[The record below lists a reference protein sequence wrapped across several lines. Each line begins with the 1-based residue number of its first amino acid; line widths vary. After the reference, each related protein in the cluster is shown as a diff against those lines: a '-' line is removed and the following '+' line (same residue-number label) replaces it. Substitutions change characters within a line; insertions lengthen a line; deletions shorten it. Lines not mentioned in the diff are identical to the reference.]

1 MHLFDKIGFSWD
13 RTIVPLGVATS
24 VERSVFRYKQML
36 AQIVFDFSVLE
47 GNPFTYSEVK
57 TLLDSVTVGGR
68 KVSDHEQVLN
78 LAAAA
83 KELFSLVKSRRFRL
97 DKAVFNRLHGIVA
110 REEALEWGHF
120 RGEGEIVD
128 MTPRVA
134 IGSGEFTPAH
144 STEPGAKNLKQRF
157 DQGVSALCTD
167 VSDPRERA
175 MAFFLFGA
183 LHRFYFD
190 GNKRTS
196 RFMMNGVLMS
206 HGMDAISVPAVRAR
220 EFNQKMVHFYVSK
233 NATEMMG
240 FLIDCEPKDAPKSN
254 PEPSFEPSI

>member
-1 MHLFDKIGFSWD
+1 MQLFDKIGFSWD
-13 RTIVPLGVATS
+13 RAAVPLGVAKS

-47 GNPFTYSEVK
+47 GNPFTYPEVK
-57 TLLDSVTVGGR
+57 TLLDGVTVGGR

-83 KELFSLVKSRRFRL
+83 KELFSLVKNRRFCL
-97 DKAVFNRLHGIVA
+97 DKAVFDRLHGIVA

-128 MTPRVA
+128 LTPHVS
-134 IGSGEFTPAH
+134 IGAGKFIPSH
-144 STEPGAKNLKQRF
+144 STEPDAKSLKQRF
-157 DQGVSALCTD
+157 RQGVSALRAE
-167 VSDPRERA
+167 VPDPRERA

-183 LHRFYFD
+183 FHQFYFD

-220 EFNQKMVHFYVSK
+220 EFNQKMINFYVSK
-233 NATEMMG
+233 NATEMMD
-240 FLIDCEPKDAPKSN
+240 FLIDCQPEDAPKSN
-254 PEPSFEPSI
+254 PEPSFEPSM

>member
-1 MHLFDKIGFSWD
+1 MHLFDKMGFSWD
-13 RTIVPLGVATS
+13 RATVPLGVATS
-24 VERSVFRYKQML
+24 VERSVFCYKQML

-47 GNPFTYSEVK
+47 GNPFTYPEVK
-57 TLLDSVTVGGR
+57 TLLDGVTVGGR

-83 KELFSLVKSRRFRL
+83 KELFSLVKNRKFRL
-97 DKAVFNRLHGIVA
+97 DKGVFDRLHGIVA

-128 MTPRVA
+128 MTPHVA
-134 IGSGEFTPAH
+134 IGTGEFMLSH
-144 STEPGAKNLKQRF
+144 STEPGAKSLKQRF
-157 DQGVSALCTD
+157 HQGVSALRAE
-167 VSDPRERA
+167 VPDPRERA

-183 LHRFYFD
+183 LHLFYFD
-190 GNKRTS
+190 GNRRTS
-196 RFMMNGVLMS
+196 HFMMNGVLMS

-220 EFNQKMVHFYVSK
+220 EFNRTMVRFYVSK

-240 FLIDCEPKDAPKSN
+240 FLIDCQPEDVPKSN